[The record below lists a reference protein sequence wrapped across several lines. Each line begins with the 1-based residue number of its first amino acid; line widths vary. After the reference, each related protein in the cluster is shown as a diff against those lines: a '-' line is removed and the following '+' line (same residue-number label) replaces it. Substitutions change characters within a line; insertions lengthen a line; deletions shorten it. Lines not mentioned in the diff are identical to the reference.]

1 MVILDTDLVS
11 LLQAEDSKPKAVLSA
26 RLRVLESAAV
36 ATTIVTY
43 EEQMRG
49 WLAYKARAKGATQ
62 EAAAYA
68 KLKSHI
74 ENYRT
79 IIVLDFDQ
87 YAAAEYQR
95 LRARRIRIGAMD
107 LKIAST
113 AILHDSTLAARN
125 LADFRK
131 VPGLRVEDWTVKSPH
146 R

>member
-26 RLRVLESAAV
+26 RLRGLQSVGV

-49 WLAYKARAKGATQ
+49 WLAYKARAKGVTQ
-62 EAAAYA
+62 EAVAYG
-68 KLKSHI
+68 KLKNHI

-79 IIVLDFDQ
+79 IVVLDFDG

-95 LRARRIRIGAMD
+95 LRGRRIRIGTMD
-107 LKIAST
+107 LKIAAI
-113 AILHDSTLAARN
+113 AILHDATLATRN

-131 VPGLRVEDWTVKSPH
+131 VPGLRIEDWTV
-146 R
+146 